1 VNFDYDSEQND
12 LREAVR
18 GLLARAYSDS
28 EQRRAVVTAE
38 PGFDEKTWSR
48 LAEMGLLGLPFAE
61 EDGGMGAGP
70 VEVAIVAEE
79 IGRVLAPEPFVET
92 VVLAGGLVAA
102 VGTAEQKGE
111 ILGGISGGTTVAVFA
126 HAEPGA
132 RWSPTAQG
140 VTAMQS
146 GDGWTLTGVKE
157 PVPSG
162 ARADVLV
169 VSAVVDGGTRLFLVQ
184 GDADGL
190 TRTTYRTHDGTR
202 AANVRFEGT
211 PAVALGGDSP
221 THPSDQAAQIE
232 RSLAEARI
240 AYGHEAIGA
249 MDTALRTTAEYLKT
263 RKQFGVTLN
272 KFQALT
278 FRAADMY
285 VSLELARSLA
295 LWASMV
301 QEAGGDVVQAADR
314 ARLQVSRAGRHIGKE
329 AIQLHGGIGV
339 TAEYSVGHYTS
350 RLTAIDHLLGDGDWA
365 VARLAENVASYE
377 TVDPLGAPYA

>member
-28 EQRRAVVTAE
+28 EQRRGVVKTE

-70 VEVAIVAEE
+70 IEVAIVAEE
-79 IGRVLAPEPFVET
+79 IGRVLAPEPFIET

-111 ILGGISGGTTVAVFA
+111 LLGAISEGTSIAVFA
-126 HAEPGA
+126 HAEPRT
-132 RWSPTAQG
+132 RWSPSAEG
-140 VTAMQS
+140 VTATQG

-169 VSAVVDGGTRLFLVQ
+169 VSAAIDGGTGLFLVQ
-184 GDADGL
+184 GDAAGL
-190 TRTTYRTHDGTR
+190 TRTGYRTNDGTR
-202 AANVRFEGT
+202 AANVRFDGT
-211 PAVALGGDSP
+211 PAQQLGTGGDA
-221 THPSDQAAQIE
+221 TAAIE
-232 RSLAEARI
+232 RALAEARI

-249 MDTALRTTAEYLKT
+249 MDTALRITAEYLKT

-285 VSLELARSLA
+285 VSLELARSTA

-301 QEAGGDVVQAADR
+301 QEAGGDVVTAADR
-314 ARLQVSRAGRHIGKE
+314 ARLQVSRASRHIGKE

-365 VARLAENVASYE
+365 ADRLAEKVGSYE

>member
-1 VNFDYDSEQND
+1 MNFDYDSEQND

-18 GLLARAYSDS
+18 GLLARAYPDT
-28 EQRRAVVTAE
+28 EQRRAVTKND

-79 IGRVLAPEPFVET
+79 IGRVLAPEPFIET
-92 VVLAGGLVAA
+92 VVLAGGLVSA

-111 ILGGISGGTTVAVFA
+111 VLGGISEGTTIAVFA
-126 HAEPGA
+126 HAEPGS
-132 RWSPTAQG
+132 RWTATAQG
-140 VTAMQS
+140 VTATQS

-162 ARADVLV
+162 ARADLLV
-169 VSAVVDGGTRLFLVQ
+169 VSAAVDGGTGLFLVQ
-184 GDADGL
+184 GHASGL
-190 TRTTYRTHDGTR
+190 TRTGYRTHDGTR
-202 AANVRFEGT
+202 AANIRFDGT
-211 PAVALGGDSP
+211 PAQQLGTGGDQ
-221 THPSDQAAQIE
+221 TAAIEQA
-232 RSLAEARI
+232 LAVARI
-240 AYGHEAIGA
+240 AYSHEALGA

-301 QEAGGDVVQAADR
+301 QEAGGDVVSAADR
-314 ARLQVSRAGRHIGKE
+314 ARLQISRASRHIGKE

-365 VARLAENVASYE
+365 VARLAENVSSYP
-377 TVDPLGAPYA
+377 TVDPLGAPYAGTA